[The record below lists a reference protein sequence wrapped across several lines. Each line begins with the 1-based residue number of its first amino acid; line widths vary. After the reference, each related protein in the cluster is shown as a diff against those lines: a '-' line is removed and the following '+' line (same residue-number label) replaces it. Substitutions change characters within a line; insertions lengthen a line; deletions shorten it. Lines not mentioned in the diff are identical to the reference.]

1 RRMDELHATIATSRK
16 QLINL
21 LRTAEEQ
28 TTNSQAKAL
37 VYHEQIAYFEAL
49 NMISKATINLLSKTT
64 DTFRDAAL
72 AWFKEK
78 VDAQHTSLNIITASR

>member
-1 RRMDELHATIATSRK
+1 MDELHATIATSRK
-16 QLINL
+16 RILSL
-21 LRTAEEQ
+21 LRIAEAQ

-37 VYHEQIAYFEAL
+37 VYHEQIAHFEAL

-64 DTFRDAAL
+64 DTFRGAAF

-78 VDAQHTSLNIITASR
+78 